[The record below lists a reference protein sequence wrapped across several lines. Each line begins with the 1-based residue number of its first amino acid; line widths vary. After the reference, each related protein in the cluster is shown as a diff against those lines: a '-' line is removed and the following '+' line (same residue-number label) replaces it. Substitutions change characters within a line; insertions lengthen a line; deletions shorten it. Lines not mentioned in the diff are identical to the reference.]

1 MLTWLS
7 DRFRVLV
14 SFDKAQL
21 KAAVIKVAPFYLLKP
36 VSLMINFITISLITN
51 LIGVDGYGSISL
63 ILAATAFITAVIDF
77 RSNESVVRFR
87 VRYQNEGNPGSANF
101 CILLGTGIDIGLA
114 ILYPLIILLLA
125 DPICSHFF
133 SGKIDKELLLI
144 YAASSSFLFISGTPS
159 AILQSSSMFWKLS
172 SADLLHKSTRL
183 AWVLL
188 ASVPFTVRDVIIG
201 YALSN
206 VLYSL
211 ILTGTAIYTLRRES
225 RDFSVNASRVVARD
239 FITFSGHTFVSSL
252 LKAGITD
259 VDKLVLG
266 YFCQTRDVGLYDI
279 VKRVAGLLSWIIFP
293 LGTVTYPSFIQLF
306 QEHRFAEI
314 KNQIRK
320 ITLAVTFVSLTV
332 AICILM
338 TRNIVQQ
345 LFNIAGFPV
354 LQLFIPLLL
363 CNIIQNTLWFS
374 RVFVNSIGE
383 PQISIW
389 LNSIMSILGIAFL
402 LFFVPLF
409 KVSGAAYANL
419 CSMFIIFLL
428 WIKYYLSKTRS
439 WSGYDQTLTKM
450 PCL

>member
-14 SFDKAQL
+14 SFDKTQL
-21 KAAVIKVAPFYLLKP
+21 RAAVIKVAPFYLLKP
-36 VSLMINFITISLITN
+36 VSLTINFITISRITN

-101 CILLGTGIDIGLA
+101 CVLLGAGIDVGLA
-114 ILYPLIILLLA
+114 ILYPSIILILA

-133 SGKIDKELLLI
+133 SGKIDEELLLI
-144 YAASSSFLFISGTPS
+144 YAVSSSFLFISGTPS

-183 AWVLL
+183 LWVLL

-206 VLYSL
+206 VLYSVIL
-211 ILTGTAIYTLRRES
+211 IGTAIHTLRRENS
-225 RDFSVNASRVVARD
+225 DFSVNASRVVARD
-239 FITFSGHTFVSSL
+239 FIKFSGHTFVSSL

-279 VKRVAGLLSWIIFP
+279 VKRIAGLLCWIIFP

-306 QEHRFAEI
+306 QDHRFTEI

-320 ITLAVTFVSLTV
+320 ITLVVTFVSLTV
-332 AICILM
+332 AIFILM
-338 TRNIVQQ
+338 ARNIVQQ
-345 LFNIAGFPV
+345 LFNIAEFPV
-354 LQLFIPLLL
+354 LQLIIPLLL

-389 LNSIMSILGIAFL
+389 LNSIMSILGIVFL
-402 LFFVPLF
+402 LLFVPLF
-409 KVSGAAYANL
+409 NVTGAALANL
-419 CSMFIIFLL
+419 CSMSIIFLL
-428 WIKYYLSKTRS
+428 WTRYYLSKTRS
-439 WSGYDQTLTKM
+439 WSECAQTLTKM
-450 PCL
+450 PCV